1 MWGFFLYYFVYS
13 KKFYIF
19 VGMNILLLIFL
30 ILVWA
35 TSSAY
40 VMYYHNKHYTLGLD
54 MVIGA
59 ILLGPILALIVGK
72 DVEEKKKYYGVMEQ
86 ESNDRHRRWFQT
98 LGLINRQRIPEYGR
112 TIPPPPPISRV
123 ERARTERDDAIRLA
137 IERIDKNKLKD
148 FKFLRDESKNTI

>member
-1 MWGFFLYYFVYS
+1 MSNEL
-13 KKFYIF
+13 IF
-19 VGMNILLLIFL
+19 VLIFFW
-30 ILVWA
+30 VGS
-35 TSSAY
+35 TAY

-86 ESNDRHRRWFQT
+86 ESNDRHRRWFRT
-98 LGLINRQRIPEYGR
+98 MGEINRQRTPTWFR

-123 ERARTERDDAIRLA
+123 EQARTERDEAIRSA
-137 IERIDKNKLKD
+137 TERIDKNKLKD
-148 FKFLRDESKNTI
+148 FKFLRTNVKDTER

>member
-1 MWGFFLYYFVYS
+1 
-13 KKFYIF
+13 
-19 VGMNILLLIFL
+19 MNILLIIFL

-35 TSSAY
+35 TSSVY

-86 ESNDRHRRWFQT
+86 ESNDRHRGWFRT
-98 LGLINRQRIPEYGR
+98 MSEINRQRMTSFGR
-112 TIPPPPPISRV
+112 SIPPPPPISRV
-123 ERARTERDDAIRLA
+123 ERAQSERDEAIRSA

-148 FKFLRDESKNTI
+148 FKFLRNESKNTI

>member
-1 MWGFFLYYFVYS
+1 LGDFFCLPKIF
-13 KKFYIF
+13 FIF

-35 TSSAY
+35 TSSVY
-40 VMYYHNKHYTLGLD
+40 VMYFHNKHYTLGLD

-86 ESNDRHRRWFQT
+86 ESNNQHRGWFRT
-98 LGLINRQRIPEYGR
+98 MSEINRLRMTSFGR
-112 TIPPPPPISRV
+112 TIPPPPPISRI
-123 ERARTERDDAIRLA
+123 ERAQSERDEAIRLA
-137 IERIDKNKLKD
+137 TERIDKNKLKD
-148 FKFLRDESKNTI
+148 FKFLRTNVKDTEQ

>member
-13 KKFYIF
+13 KTFHIF

-35 TSSAY
+35 TSSVY

-86 ESNDRHRRWFQT
+86 ESNNRHRGWFRT
-98 LGLINRQRIPEYGR
+98 MGEINRQRMTSFGR
-112 TIPPPPPISRV
+112 TIPPPPPISRINQ
-123 ERARTERDDAIRLA
+123 AQSERDEAVRSA
-137 IERIDKNKLKD
+137 RERVDKNKLKD
-148 FKFLRDESKNTI
+148 FKFLRSNVKD